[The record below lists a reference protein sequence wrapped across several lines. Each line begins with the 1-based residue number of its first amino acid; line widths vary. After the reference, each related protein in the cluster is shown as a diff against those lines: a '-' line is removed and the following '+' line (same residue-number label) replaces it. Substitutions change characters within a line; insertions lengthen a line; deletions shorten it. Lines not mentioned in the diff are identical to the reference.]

1 MQGFVIESCTNGLTV
16 TGGAGGLGS
25 TGQSVGSLI
34 LVDSLIANTV
44 NGIITSLLKENS
56 TSLLLQNVGF
66 FNVKTAVQDSVSK
79 KILIKGGDQQ
89 VVDSWGFGQIN
100 DQTGKGAFS
109 NGNNIPA
116 MNRTQELV
124 TTGFDKMKP
133 NLFTRRRP
141 KYYDVPVKQI
151 MDVKALG
158 AKGDG
163 TSDDTAVLNA
173 ILDGAANTTSIVYF
187 PYGVYVI
194 TDTLR
199 VPIGSRIIGQ
209 AWSQIMASGPNFQDE
224 LRPRAAVQV
233 GRPGDVGIIEIQ
245 DMMFTVSGPTAGAVV
260 LEWNAHENTQ
270 GSVGLWGTFV
280 ETSFRVIYTNHDTS
294 RLPYTR
300 RRRLRLASTLS
311 MSKAYRKGQPKLQGS
326 VFADAHDASIHR
338 VPGECLDMGCRS

>member
-16 TGGAGGLGS
+16 TGGAGGVLS

-34 LVDSLIANTV
+34 LVDSLIANTP

-56 TSLLLQNVGF
+56 TSLLIQNVGF
-66 FNVKTAVQDSVSK
+66 FNVKTAVQDAASNTV
-79 KILIKGGDQQ
+79 LIKGGDQ
-89 VVDSWGFGQIN
+89 VLIDSWGFGQIN
-100 DQTGKGAFS
+100 DQSGKGSFS
-109 NGNNIPA
+109 NGNTIPV

-124 TTGFDKMKP
+124 SSGFDKMKP
-133 NLFTRRRP
+133 NIFTRRRP
-141 KYYDVPVKQI
+141 KYYDVPVKHI

-187 PYGVYVI
+187 PYGVYVV

-209 AWSQIMASGPNFQDE
+209 AWSQIMASGSKFQDE
-224 LRPRAAVQV
+224 LRPRAVVQA

-245 DMMFTVSGPTAGAVV
+245 DMLFTVSGPTSGAVV
-260 LEWNAHENTQ
+260 VEWNAHEVTQ
-270 GSVGLWGTFV
+270 GSVGLWGMYIKTTTF
-280 ETSFRVIYTNHDTS
+280 EQ
-294 RLPYTR
+294 RLY
-300 RRRLRLASTLS
+300 
-311 MSKAYRKGQPKLQGS
+311 
-326 VFADAHDASIHR
+326 
-338 VPGECLDMGCRS
+338 